1 MSRPALNPLSYRAKI
16 GRAIALPCV
25 GGSVSV
31 GVGVSK
37 MLKFYVNV
45 FSSNVHGALSCMRTG
60 LFVCSFFSFGFEGG
74 IWDLIVY

>member
-1 MSRPALNPLSYRAKI
+1 MSRLALNPLSNRAKI

-45 FSSNVHGALSCMRTG
+45 FSSNVHGARYH
-60 LFVCSFFSFGFEGG
+60 VCGQVFLCVPSFLLVLRVGYG
-74 IWDLIVY
+74 I